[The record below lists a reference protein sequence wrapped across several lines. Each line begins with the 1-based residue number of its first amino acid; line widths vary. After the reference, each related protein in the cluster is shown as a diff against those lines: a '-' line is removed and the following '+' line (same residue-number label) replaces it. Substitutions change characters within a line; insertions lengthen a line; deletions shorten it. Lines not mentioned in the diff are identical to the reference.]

1 MSAGW
6 KEVKPLSAAEY
17 EQMCREV
24 RAEFGAQVTP
34 EALLYALCK
43 RVYHHVHGYGQDLN
57 LPYTREPRQEVYKAA
72 LRRLVGA
79 AQNEPF
85 DALEIAG
92 RHLASS

>member
-1 MSAGW
+1 MSA
-6 KEVKPLSAAEY
+6 ERRPLRSLSAAEY

-24 RAEFGAQVTP
+24 RAGFGPQVMP

-43 RVYHHVHGYGQDLN
+43 RVYHHAYGYGQDMN
-57 LPYTREPRQEVYKAA
+57 LPYTNEPRQEFYKSA

-79 AQNEPF
+79 AQSEPF

-92 RHLASS
+92 RHLGRI